1 MWKRLQERREDG
13 AFQELEVAGQQ
24 QRWRSQRHVESVG
37 IALVGRRV
45 VKSKM
50 FLLNPMGSREP
61 WKVWGLS
68 SMILFQVV
76 RSKNVGKATWWG
88 EKST

>member
-1 MWKRLQERREDG
+1 M
-13 AFQELEVAGQQ
+13 FQELDVAGQQ
-24 QRWRSQRHVESVG
+24 HRWRSQRHVVSVG

-61 WKVWGLS
+61 LKVGEGRSS

-76 RSKNVGKATWWG
+76 RSKKIGKVIWWG
-88 EKST
+88 EKSTYPITIYHY